1 MSLKTYD
8 VFIKLGSDYE
18 QELDNINSEK
28 ISAENEDEAQ
38 EIAQKKTDKVF
49 NGLDCCDVFVEEEK
63 KKLSSTK
70 RFIAEQ

>member
-18 QELDNINSEK
+18 QELDSINSEK

-38 EIAQKKTDKVF
+38 EIAQKKADKVF
-49 NGLDCCDVFVEEEK
+49 DGLDCCDVFVEDEEESK
-63 KKLSSTK
+63 KKLKNYKSL
-70 RFIAEQ
+70 